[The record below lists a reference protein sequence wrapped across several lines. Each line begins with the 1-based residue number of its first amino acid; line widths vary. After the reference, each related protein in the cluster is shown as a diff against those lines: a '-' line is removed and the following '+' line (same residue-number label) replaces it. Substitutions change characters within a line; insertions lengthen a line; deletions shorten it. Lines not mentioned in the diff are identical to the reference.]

1 MFARNGKACADIN
14 AVFSSRRVSKVYKAL
29 IWGRVAEGEQRHWFQ
44 KGNRGS
50 ADSRKPTL
58 LSAWKPHEPAPDG
71 HWQQATLLVLKCE
84 AFETERGGGAGGG
97 GHCGEEEGSEA
108 GEGVQEEGGSIG
120 LERGGRQ
127 VSEVTVML
135 LTGRT
140 HQIRLQMAALGAP
153 LVGDE
158 RYLPVAGGANVLL
171 MCCECVA
178 NVLRMCC

>member
-1 MFARNGKACADIN
+1 VFARNGKACADIN

-71 HWQQATLLVLKCE
+71 HWQEATLLVLKCE

-97 GHCGEEEGSEA
+97 VIVERRRAVKRVRGFKRKEA
-108 GEGVQEEGGSIG
+108 VLGW
-120 LERGGRQ
+120 RGG
-127 VSEVTVML
+127 V
-135 LTGRT
+135 GRCRRS
-140 HQIRLQMAALGAP
+140 RL
-153 LVGDE
+153 
-158 RYLPVAGGANVLL
+158 
-171 MCCECVA
+171 CC
-178 NVLRMCC
+178 